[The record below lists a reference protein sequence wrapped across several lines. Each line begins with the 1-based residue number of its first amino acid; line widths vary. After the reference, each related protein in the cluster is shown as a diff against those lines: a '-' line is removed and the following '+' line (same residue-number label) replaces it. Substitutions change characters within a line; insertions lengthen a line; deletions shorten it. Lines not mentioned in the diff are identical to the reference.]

1 MIFHNCSNYDYYFL
15 HKDIEEE
22 FKRQFECLGETTQKC
37 INSQPIQKQNENS
50 KTITCKIKFF
60 DIVRFMDSSLSRLAD
75 NPPEELHKGIC
86 KNCKSGLEYA
96 PVKTRKYKKTH

>member
-1 MIFHNCSNYDYYFL
+1 
-15 HKDIEEE
+15 
-22 FKRQFECLGETTQKC
+22 
-37 INSQPIQKQNENS
+37 
-50 KTITCKIKFF
+50 
-60 DIVRFMDSSLSRLAD
+60 MDSSLSRLAD